1 MGKVLFQPI
10 RNTQWQCK
18 TIMTDLERSHRKV
31 LEEKSILPTTLET
44 ENGIISDKN
53 ATAEKFNTFFP
64 NIGPNLVNKI
74 PQVSKAVDHYF
85 SLVDTQI
92 NHHDLT
98 FEEFETACKSLKRNK
113 ASGNDDINS
122 NIVLDFVR
130 ASPRE
135 GDFPN
140 EMKIAKVS
148 PIFKGKLQA
157 ENYRP
162 ISILPD
168 ISKISEKIMYNRV
181 YNYFVENKLLFPKQF
196 GFEINTSTKHAIL
209 VL

>member
-1 MGKVLFQPI
+1 
-10 RNTQWQCK
+10 
-18 TIMTDLERSHRKV
+18 MTDLERSHRKV
-31 LEEKSILPTTLET
+31 LEEKSILPTTLEM

-64 NIGPNLVNKI
+64 NIGPNLANKI

-148 PIFKGKLQA
+148 PIFKEKLQA
-157 ENYRP
+157 GKYRP
-162 ISILPD
+162 ISILPVF
-168 ISKISEKIMYNRV
+168 SKILDKIMYNRV
-181 YNYFVENKLLFPKQF
+181 YDYFVENRFFFPKEF
-196 GFEINTSTKHAIL
+196 GFQIYTSTKHAIL